1 MYKFLSKKIDQPC
14 SSNGVMREERRKRE
28 PSRDRERE
36 RERERE
42 KKQGKKRGVL
52 VVVGGG
58 WSASLPPALVLALS
72 PLGLRCFN
80 LFPT

>member
-36 RERERE
+36 REREKRSKE
-42 KKQGKKRGVL
+42 KKEECSSLSGE
-52 VVVGGG
+52 VGQ
-58 WSASLPPALVLALS
+58 PPS
-72 PLGLRCFN
+72 PLL
-80 LFPT
+80 